1 MTSSQASSDFVYEL
15 LTHDTRRAEH
25 LGPNQISRAT
35 GYSGSRVSAALKR
48 LEGAELIRR
57 RSARTGD
64 ARMQRV
70 ELLPK
75 GRKRAESSSMNLEK
89 LELQQLLQEFLY
101 HATRGRSSKLMR
113 AAAVLTKVVEA
124 SEAE

>member
-1 MTSSQASSDFVYEL
+1 
-15 LTHDTRRAEH
+15 
-25 LGPNQISRAT
+25 
-35 GYSGSRVSAALKR
+35 
-48 LEGAELIRR
+48 
-57 RSARTGD
+57 
-64 ARMQRV
+64 MQRV